1 MECYE
6 GKERDIKERGT
17 CENCGSEFRPSSRGK
32 TCLCEKCYNKHR
44 RINKTNTMRL
54 LRCGH
59 EIPSPL

>member
-6 GKERDIKERGT
+6 GKERDIKE
-17 CENCGSEFRPSSRGK
+17 SEFRPSSRGK
-32 TCLCEKCYNKHR
+32 TCLCERCYNKHR